1 MDDIELLKRRLARE
15 QAARRQAEGIL
26 EQKALELYDVNI
38 RLQHLNENLELE
50 IQNKLTELQESE
62 QRYRQLIES
71 IEDIIYKISPDGY
84 FTYISPVAEKLLGY
98 KEHEFVGKH
107 ASYFVEQGYKG
118 ALITYYQRVL
128 EERKSSTYYELPIIA
143 KDGRTV
149 WIGQTV
155 RIIESNNEIVE
166 MVAVARD
173 VTARK
178 TTELALQ
185 TTQIQLTALISSLQ
199 SGVMLETQDR
209 QVILANG
216 LFCDLFGISVSAQQ
230 LTGLSHT
237 DLEALT
243 GNPVDDPQAFKAR
256 TDELLACRQ
265 ASVGTEVRLS
275 NGRILEQDYIPIL
288 IDGMCMGHLW
298 QYTDVTKKNTTRE
311 RIRRSEEKYRGIMNN
326 MELGLLEVDN
336 DQTILRAYDR
346 FCKMIGYRED
356 ELIGQNAAKML
367 VPPEFIQVLSE
378 QQQQRRL
385 GTAGSYELQLM
396 RKDGS
401 RIWVLVSGVPIQ
413 DEHGAQV
420 GSMGIHYDLTA
431 RKQLE
436 QELATAKHLADE
448 ARQAEKQFL
457 ANMSHEIR
465 TPLNAIIGM
474 SHLLFDTRP
483 TAQQQEYIEILQ
495 TSADFLH
502 SLISDLL
509 DMTKI
514 EAGRIEVQ
522 SRPFDLAGLMRGT
535 QKVFEMKLQGR
546 PIDIDVMLDAR
557 INGDFIGDDVMLN
570 QILTNLVGNADK
582 FTEEGSIQISARIRK
597 EEQNQC
603 WIEFSVT
610 DTGVG
615 IPTEKLGLVF
625 QKFKQVNPQGHKHKG
640 TGLGLAITKELVE
653 IQGGTIQVKSR
664 VGEGSVFTFIL
675 PFTRSATQSA
685 PVPVPELSPVPM
697 MEWRLGHVLVVEDNT
712 MNQKYIGSL
721 LNKWGISY
729 TLAPDGMQ
737 AIEVCR
743 QHKFDLIL
751 MDIQMPVL
759 DGYEATVAIR
769 STRNPNQ
776 HVPIIALTASAMLD
790 HKNIALAAGMD
801 DFLTK
806 PFDPPK
812 LLALLRQY
820 TPAELPDANP
830 SVPIALGLDWR
841 HLHDMYGPD
850 LSTASEMF
858 ELFLNDIV
866 PEINRLNDLC
876 TAHDWAEVARLA
888 HKLKPTFSMVGLT
901 ELEAKMAQIERSA
914 SQNSNSELVVIY
926 CSDIIKHTNEAIP
939 LLKNELQKLAQP

>member
-15 QAARRQAEGIL
+15 QAARRQAEAIL
-26 EQKALELYDVNI
+26 EQKALELYDVNT

-62 QRYRQLIES
+62 QRHRQLIES

-128 EERKSSTYYELPIIA
+128 EERKSSTYYELPILT

-155 RIIESNNEIVE
+155 RIIEQNNEVVE

-178 TTELALQ
+178 TAELALQ

-199 SGVMLETQDR
+199 SGVLLETQDR
-209 QVILANG
+209 RIILANG

-230 LTGLSHT
+230 LTGLCHT
-237 DLEALT
+237 ELDALT
-243 GNPVDDPQAFKAR
+243 GNPVDDPQGFKAR
-256 TDELLACRQ
+256 TDALLACRQ
-265 ASVGTEVRLS
+265 ASVGTEIRLN

-288 IDGMCMGHLW
+288 MDGMCLGHLW

-356 ELIGQNAAKML
+356 ELVGQNAANML
-367 VPPEFIQVLSE
+367 VPPEFIPVLSE

-603 WIEFSVT
+603 WIEFSVA

-830 SVPIALGLDWR
+830 SVPIDSGLDWR

-858 ELFLNDIV
+858 ELFLNEIV

-876 TAHDWAEVARLA
+876 TERNWAEVARLA

-901 ELEAKMAQIERSA
+901 ELETKMAQIERSA
-914 SQNSNSELVVIY
+914 SQNSNNELVAVY
-926 CSDIIKHTNEAIP
+926 CNDIIKHTNESIP